1 MRISISVA
9 ENWIRGTIA
18 FLAWLVFASRAPAQ
32 QVEPCPRCNWS
43 PPRTAVTTAVRTV
56 SELRRAVGR
65 AQSGTT
71 VLLEDGVYGLERT
84 QLEISVPGLVLRGKN
99 GAKARVL
106 IRGAGMGWKPMTA
119 LSVTAPRVTLADMTI
134 SQVGHHGVQVRGEL
148 DASDVVIHRL
158 HILDTGQQLIKGSA
172 AAGRSSCRNGL
183 VACSTLEYTNTAPSD
198 YTNGVDVLN
207 GEGWVVR
214 DNIIRRIRGPRAKG
228 FRAGPAILFWRASR
242 DTIVERNLI
251 VDCQR
256 AIALGLEHEQK
267 MFPGRPDHEG
277 GVIRR
282 NIVCNLNS
290 WADEA
295 IEVNSS
301 PGTRVEHNTVLVE
314 GKVPWSIS
322 IRFPATKAQVW
333 NNLSNHQVIL
343 RDGATADL
351 KANIVTARRD
361 WFVDSSQGDLR
372 LARGDSQAIDAGIVV
387 GDDRQSADRR
397 PLFVGSAPDVGAF
410 EYRGPR

>member
-1 MRISISVA
+1 M
-9 ENWIRGTIA
+9 
-18 FLAWLVFASRAPAQ
+18 
-32 QVEPCPRCNWS
+32 
-43 PPRTAVTTAVRTV
+43 
-56 SELRRAVGR
+56 
-65 AQSGTT
+65 
-71 VLLEDGVYGLERT
+71 
-84 QLEISVPGLVLRGKN
+84 
-99 GAKARVL
+99 
-106 IRGAGMGWKPMTA
+106 
-119 LSVTAPRVTLADMTI
+119 TLADLTI

-148 DASDVVIHRL
+148 GASDIVIHHL

-172 AAGRSSCRNGL
+172 AAGKPSCRNGL

-214 DNIIRRIRGPRAKG
+214 DNIIRRIRGPRAQG

-251 VDCQR
+251 IDCQR
-256 AIALGLEHEQK
+256 GIALGLSQDQD
-267 MFPGRPDHEG
+267 MFPGRYDHEG
-277 GVIRR
+277 GVVRR
-282 NIVCNLNS
+282 NVLCNLNS

-322 IRFPATKAQVW
+322 IRFPATNARVS
-333 NNLSNHQVIL
+333 NNLCNRQIIL
-343 RDGATADL
+343 RDGAKAEM

-361 WFVDSSQGDLR
+361 WFASASAVIFVWLGKTCQQSMPGSSTPMIASQLTAVLRSWGLLPTLGRSNIGGHVDAKCGHSWQR
-372 LARGDSQAIDAGIVV
+372 WCWRG
-387 GDDRQSADRR
+387 
-397 PLFVGSAPDVGAF
+397 GSG
-410 EYRGPR
+410 